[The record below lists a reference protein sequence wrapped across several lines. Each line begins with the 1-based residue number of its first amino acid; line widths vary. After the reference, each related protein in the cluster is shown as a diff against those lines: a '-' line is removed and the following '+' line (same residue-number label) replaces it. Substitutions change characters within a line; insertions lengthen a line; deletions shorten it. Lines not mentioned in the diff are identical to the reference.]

1 MAGVSKTGVDAA
13 GGGVVGAHGAAGTSG
28 PIGARRISAR
38 RDAAHVNHGLL
49 HRGPVGIAML
59 AVAALMISSCARTAS
74 ATHTHGE
81 SHLGA
86 SAVSSARGR
95 VLPAPQAPGPR
106 PKASELESVSCA
118 STQSCVAVGIR
129 AGGGALSFTTTDAGA
144 TWKQGALPRGAGALD
159 SVQCMSSSR
168 CVATGEGALLV
179 STDAGATWQTAADPV
194 PSADLASVVC
204 PTSQVCIAAGLYARA
219 TTGTAA
225 VIIESADGGETWH
238 PSQAPVWAPGVVS
251 LGCGSVDFCVAGGDV
266 MLVSYDAGASWQA
279 RTVIGGV
286 LAAPSALSCE
296 SATACLAAGPN
307 PAGVQDPS
315 LAGVLISATSSAAP
329 FSNLQLPRGTSGVSA
344 LSCVAATSV
353 CFAAAPPRGSGASGI
368 FLTSTTSG
376 ATWSVLPLPGE
387 LTAVSGLS
395 CTTATTCV
403 LSGATATGAAVA
415 STSDA
420 GSAWNITST
429 T

>member
-1 MAGVSKTGVDAA
+1 MMAGVSKTGVDAA

-225 VIIESADGGETWH
+225 VIIESADGG
-238 PSQAPVWAPGVVS
+238 
-251 LGCGSVDFCVAGGDV
+251 GD
-266 MLVSYDAGASWQA
+266 LASFAGAGVGAGCSEPWLRICGLLRRGRRRHARQLRRRGIMA
-279 RTVIGGV
+279 GENRHRRGACRTVG
-286 LAAPSALSCE
+286 A
-296 SATACLAAGPN
+296 
-307 PAGVQDPS
+307 
-315 LAGVLISATSSAAP
+315 
-329 FSNLQLPRGTSGVSA
+329 QL
-344 LSCVAATSV
+344 
-353 CFAAAPPRGSGASGI
+353 
-368 FLTSTTSG
+368 
-376 ATWSVLPLPGE
+376 
-387 LTAVSGLS
+387 
-395 CTTATTCV
+395 
-403 LSGATATGAAVA
+403 
-415 STSDA
+415 
-420 GSAWNITST
+420 
-429 T
+429 